1 MFFVISLTPLTI
13 IMDVIP
19 GNNLLSSWFGVRS
32 VQPGMVVQDG
42 WACIAWFIAEHQTE
56 KWRR

>member
-13 IMDVIP
+13 IMDVIS

-42 WACIAWFIAEHQTE
+42 WAYATGYVV
-56 KWRR
+56 

>member
-32 VQPGMVVQDG
+32 VQPGLVVQVWLGLCSIRVLFSVD
-42 WACIAWFIAEHQTE
+42 
-56 KWRR
+56 

>member
-32 VQPGMVVQDG
+32 IQPGMVVQDG
-42 WACIAWFIAEHQTE
+42 WPVQQGCAVQC
-56 KWRR
+56 